1 MSKSKVDLEGKSTV
15 FVSGISHTRAGTHNC
30 FSSGFNLYKLIA
42 NDIEE
47 KHRNSVGVD
56 ILVLK
61 TSCFDENLNMSYFSI
76 SIFSHLFFFTRFF
89 SSLSIPI
96 LL

>member
-1 MSKSKVDLEGKSTV
+1 MSKSKVDLVNLQYLFQGFLIQGLEPT
-15 FVSGISHTRAGTHNC
+15 TA

-76 SIFSHLFFFTRFF
+76 SIFSHLFFLTRFF